1 MGITA
6 TPWSTPRC
14 VRDLPPLA
22 AGLYDRAVAE
32 IDADARIVRRAGAL
46 TAAVDEELVMLD
58 PEESRYYGLND
69 VGASIWE
76 LLERPSTVAEICGKL
91 TEEYR
96 VAPELCREQV
106 SDFVQQLVDAGL
118 VQVA

>member
-1 MGITA
+1 V
-6 TPWSTPRC
+6 PR
-14 VRDLPPLA
+14 LYA
-22 AGLYDRAVAE
+22 ELYDRAVAG
-32 IDADARIVRRAGAL
+32 IDVDAKIVRRAGAL
-46 TAAVDEELVMLD
+46 TAPVDEELVMLD
-58 PEESRYYGLND
+58 SEESRYFGLND

-96 VAPELCREQV
+96 VAPETCREQV

-118 VQVA
+118 VEVA